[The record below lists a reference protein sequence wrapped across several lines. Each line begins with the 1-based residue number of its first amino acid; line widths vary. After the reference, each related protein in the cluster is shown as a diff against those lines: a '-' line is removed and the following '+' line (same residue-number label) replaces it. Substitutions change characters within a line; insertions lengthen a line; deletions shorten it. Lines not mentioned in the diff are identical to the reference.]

1 MAERIA
7 EVGKN
12 LAVYKVHVDEL
23 REQDVNARIQPP
35 EMFERLTDT
44 IRKEGRL
51 EALPLVCNRGN
62 FFEMISGHH
71 RLRAARQ
78 AGLVEIFVLAD
89 ERKLSRSQIVAKQL
103 AHNSISG
110 KDDHQTL
117 KKLYDEIASVE
128 DQLESF
134 ISPDDFNDV
143 KQLEPAKATDIQIA
157 FPYRQLTMVFMP
169 DTMEAIDRLEAWAKK
184 VPQHADCVGVV
195 NHELFE
201 RFRKAVL
208 DLGKVKDVR
217 SMGVLMSLMVEIVEK
232 HLEDAQDAAA

>member
-23 REQDVNARIQPP
+23 REQDVNARVQAP
-35 EMFERLTDT
+35 ELFERLTEN

-78 AGLVEIFVLAD
+78 AGLVEIYVLAD
-89 ERKLSRSQIVAKQL
+89 ERNLSRSQVVAKQL
-103 AHNSISG
+103 AHNAISG
-110 KDDHQTL
+110 KDDTQTL
-117 KKLYDEIASVE
+117 KRLYDEIASVE

-143 KQLEPAKATDIQIA
+143 KQLEPAKASDLSIT

-169 DTMEAIDRLEAWAKK
+169 DTMEAIDRLEGWAKR
-184 VPQHADCVGVV
+184 VPKAADCVGVV

-232 HLEDAQDAAA
+232 YIEENHSEAQ